1 MDYNVKNN
9 ASVVKASLID
19 FWLENN
25 TADLII
31 NEAPFFKGNRRA
43 DLIIINNQNLIG
55 FEIKSE
61 LDTLKN
67 LKAQILDYQKI
78 FDFVYIVIDKKFKNS
93 KELKEL
99 PKQVGIL
106 IYNKDISIKK
116 EAQKNR
122 RLKKNDLVSLLW
134 RKDLEYLLSNKNLD
148 FDKLQKM
155 ARTKLTINEIRAQIL
170 NSLKNRYGANYK
182 CFLLDRGTYTTI
194 EDLRTI
200 TRIKR
205 QTFLF

>member
-1 MDYNVKNN
+1 MNYNIKNN

-106 IYNKDISIKK
+106 IYNKNIFIKK
-116 EAQKNR
+116 EAQKNK
-122 RLKKNDLVSLLW
+122 RLKKNDLISLLW

-155 ARTKLTINEIRAQIL
+155 AQTKLTINKIR
-170 NSLKNRYGANYK
+170 
-182 CFLLDRGTYTTI
+182 D
-194 EDLRTI
+194 
-200 TRIKR
+200 
-205 QTFLF
+205 